1 MRPTRQSVYAAKIQ
15 RVLQLMIAMQ
25 SRPMHVHVI
34 ARELNVTERT
44 AYRYLV
50 MFEELGYK
58 LNRTLH
64 GAYTMKHVAAIHPA
78 PKRRARRINTYK
90 GGEQ

>member
-1 MRPTRQSVYAAKIQ
+1 MKATRQTVYASKIR

-34 ARELNVTERT
+34 ARELEVTERT
-44 AYRYLV
+44 AYRYLS
-50 MFEELGYK
+50 MFEELGFK

-64 GAYTMKHVAAIHPA
+64 GAYTLPHVGALHPA
-78 PKRRARRINTYK
+78 PKRRARRINK